1 VTGVLSVFVNDGME
15 MQKIMKYSNIQ
26 NKVKTLFFILSSMF
40 FFVDTRWIVWN
51 SVKFLYMKLNFI
63 LILDVTM

>member
-1 VTGVLSVFVNDGME
+1 VTGVLSVFVNDGMD

-40 FFVDTRWIVWN
+40 FELTVDG
-51 SVKFLYMKLNFI
+51 
-63 LILDVTM
+63 